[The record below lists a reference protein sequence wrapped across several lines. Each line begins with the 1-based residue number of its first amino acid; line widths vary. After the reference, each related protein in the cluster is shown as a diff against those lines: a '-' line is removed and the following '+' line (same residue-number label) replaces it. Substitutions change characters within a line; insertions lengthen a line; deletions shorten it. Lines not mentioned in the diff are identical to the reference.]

1 MPEPRFS
8 IAQRRVGLELRR
20 LRTAAGK
27 TLDDVATVMEWSPS
41 KVSRVET
48 GESRILARDVH
59 FLCRALGAEADVAD
73 ALVELVKAAKVKG
86 WWEAYRDVLGG
97 NYIPFEAAADE
108 VNEFQMEVVCGLLQT
123 SAYARAI
130 MRGARL
136 DASDEE
142 IERRVQVRLDRREA
156 LDREDKPL
164 RLWSIMSEG
173 ALRREIGGRD
183 VLRAQLKHLVE
194 IAEWPNID
202 IQVLPFEA
210 GAHPALTTG
219 FTVLRFEEADPLVF
233 GSGITLSPEVE
244 DPAERQRMLETFD
257 FLRSAAESPERS
269 RRIIKE
275 AAIGR

>member
-1 MPEPRFS
+1 MPQPRLS

-27 TLDDVATVMEWSPS
+27 TLEDVAIVMEWSPS

-48 GESRILARDVH
+48 GESPILVRDVQ
-59 FLCRALGAEADVAD
+59 LLSYLLGAEPEVSD
-73 ALVELVKAAKVKG
+73 ALVDLVRAAKVKG
-86 WWEAYRDVLGG
+86 WWEPYRDVLGG
-97 NYIPFEAAADE
+97 NYIPFEAKADE

-142 IERRVQVRLDRREA
+142 TERRVQMRLDRREA
-156 LDREDKPL
+156 LDREDEPL

-173 ALRREIGGRD
+173 ALRREIGGPD

-194 IAEWPNID
+194 IAERPNID
-202 IQVLPFEA
+202 IQILPFKA
-210 GAHPALTTG
+210 GAHPALTCA
-219 FTVLRFEEADPLVF
+219 FTVFRYDDAEPLVF
-233 GSGITLSPEVE
+233 GNGVTMNPEIE
-244 DPAERQRMLETFD
+244 DPAEKQHMLETFD
-257 FLRSAAESPERS
+257 YLRAAAESPERS
-269 RRIIKE
+269 VRIIKE
-275 AAIGR
+275 AAMGS